1 MFICNTFAKY
11 AMHNVSWKKSHHKY
25 CKTCLT
31 STLPSKMKMHGIAEI
46 YKVTGSVPDKSE
58 VLKRVFFSVM
68 RGLDL
73 AGA

>member
-1 MFICNTFAKY
+1 
-11 AMHNVSWKKSHHKY
+11 
-25 CKTCLT
+25 
-31 STLPSKMKMHGIAEI
+31 MKMHGIAEI